1 MTEVGLIVR
10 RELTTRLR
18 SKMYVISTVLL
29 VVAIGLFAV
38 IMQVVGD
45 RTSSVDVGLVPSV
58 ASSQPLV
65 ESAGRTVGLTVH
77 SVPVVDEATGQQRLR
92 DGELDA
98 LVVEVG
104 ARTPGSQTSP
114 AGGTVQVVVKKDLG
128 QQLQAALTVMARQVA
143 QDQAVAAAG
152 ADPQAVRTAVATS
165 GVQVRS
171 LETVPAYQGQR
182 VVLGMVAGIL
192 VYLSL
197 MIFGQV
203 VSQGV
208 IEEKTSRVVELLLST
223 VRPWQ
228 LMLGK
233 VVGIGLAGLLQMV
246 VVVGVGVG
254 VGLGTGALTM
264 PSAVA
269 VGTAVW
275 TVVWFLVGFIMYALL
290 FAAAGALVSR
300 QEDAAGV
307 TSPILALIIVP
318 YVVGISVLP
327 AQPDNGTATLLSLV
341 PVFSPTLMPVRI
353 ALGVAAGWEI
363 ALTLVLSLLLTAGL
377 LVLTGRIYAN
387 SVMRSGARV
396 RLGDALRPL

>member
-1 MTEVGLIVR
+1 MNGPVALIVR
-10 RELTTRLR
+10 RELLTRLR

-29 VVAIGLFAV
+29 VAAIVAFAV
-38 IMQVVGD
+38 VMQLVGG
-45 RTSSVDVGLVPSV
+45 RTSSADVGLVPS
-58 ASSQPLV
+58 AAAAQPLV
-65 ESAGRTVGLTVH
+65 RSAGQTVGLVVRT
-77 SVPVVDEATGQQRLR
+77 VPVADDAHGRQALR
-92 DGELDA
+92 DGTLDA
-98 LVVEVG
+98 LVTAVG
-104 ARTPGSQTSP
+104 PAADGTP
-114 AGGTVQVVVKKDLG
+114 AGGTVQVVVKKTLDER
-128 QQLQAALTVMARQVA
+128 LQAALTVLARQVA
-143 QDQAVAAAG
+143 QDQAVQAAG
-152 ADPQAVRTAVATS
+152 ADPSAVNTAVAAS
-165 GVQVRS
+165 DVQVRS
-171 LETVPAYQGQR
+171 LETVPAHQSER

-203 VSQGV
+203 VAQGV
-208 IEEKTSRVVELLLST
+208 IEEKTSRVVELLLAT

-233 VVGIGLAGLLQMV
+233 VVGIGLAGLLQMLL
-246 VVVGVGVG
+246 VVGAGVG
-254 VGLGTGALTM
+254 AGLGTGALSM
-264 PSAVA
+264 PSSLA

-275 TVVWFLVGFIMYALL
+275 TLVWFLVGFVMYALL

-318 YVVGISVLP
+318 YVVAVSVLP
-327 AQPDNGTATLLSLV
+327 AQPDNGTASLLSLV
-341 PVFSPTLMPVRI
+341 PVFSPTIMPVRI

-363 ALTLVLSLLLTAGL
+363 ALTLVLSLLLTVGL
-377 LVLTGRIYAN
+377 LGLTARIYAN